1 MHKETISFMLDFSR
15 LEKQIQFILEIDKL
29 KQVFRQTYLL
39 DQTRRENDAEHSWH
53 LSMLALFLSEH
64 SNSPIDVK
72 RVVEMAL
79 IHDIVEIDAGDTFVY
94 DTVHA
99 ETQKA
104 REKLAAERIFNLL
117 PSDQKDY
124 LYALWVEFETSQ
136 TPEAKFARAI
146 DRVQPLLHNCYTKGR
161 AWKAHGVKLSQV
173 LERNKHIEDGSKE
186 LWEFMKIQIKQAVAN
201 GYLEDDLEKVKL

>member
-1 MHKETISFMLDFSR
+1 MLEFSR
-15 LEKQIQFILEIDKL
+15 LEKQIQFIMEIDKL

-64 SNSPIDVK
+64 SNTPINVK

-99 ETQKA
+99 KTQKA

-117 PSDQKDY
+117 PIDQKDY
-124 LYALWVEFETSQ
+124 LFSLWVEFETLP

-146 DRVQPLLHNCYTKGR
+146 DRVQPLLHNCYTEGR
-161 AWKAHGVKLSQV
+161 AWKANGVKLSQV
-173 LERNKHIEDGSKE
+173 LERNKHIEEGSKE
-186 LWEFMKIQIKQAVAN
+186 LWEFMKAQIKQAVAN
-201 GYLEDDLEKVKL
+201 GYLENDLEGEQL